1 MWLTVNKKSTT
12 SDLYTIFGEYAEE
25 FSVGMAENAS
35 DDRVVKC
42 PVCACDFDPGRINAH
57 LDECLQGNDAQTS
70 GPPSKKP
77 RSGTTDTRPSAVFSV
92 FQPRSYA
99 TDHPK
104 QKPVSLGTESNAN
117 ATEVFSSPDVKPE
130 CPESPAASSPRAL
143 RLNNDKPLAEVLR
156 PSTLDE
162 YFGQNKLLGEQT
174 LLRPLLLSQDIPSL
188 ILWGPPGCGKV
199 SGL

>member
-1 MWLTVNKKSTT
+1 
-12 SDLYTIFGEYAEE
+12 
-25 FSVGMAENAS
+25 VGMAENAS
-35 DDRVVKC
+35 DAVKC
-42 PVCACDFDPGRINAH
+42 PVCARDFEPGRINAH
-57 LDECLQGNDAQTS
+57 LDECLLGNNDQYHTS

-77 RSGTTDTRPSAVFSV
+77 RSVTTDTRPSPVFSV
-92 FQPRSYA
+92 FQTKSKA
-99 TDHPK
+99 TDPQK
-104 QKPVSLGTESNAN
+104 QKPVESNV
-117 ATEVFSSPDVKPE
+117 TEVSISPDVKPA
-130 CPESPAASSPRAL
+130 CPDAPAASSPRAL

-156 PSTLDE
+156 PSTLEE